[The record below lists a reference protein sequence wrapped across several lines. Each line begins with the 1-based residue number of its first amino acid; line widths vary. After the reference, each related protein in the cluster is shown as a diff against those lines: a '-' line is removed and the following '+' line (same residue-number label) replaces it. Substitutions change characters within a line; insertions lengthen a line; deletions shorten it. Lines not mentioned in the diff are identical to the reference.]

1 MIPNGSLKTAILTA
15 VAGIIIASGMA
26 ISQIAAHRY
35 GESLLN
41 EAAARA
47 EKIAH
52 KLSLDAADKILINDI
67 VSLHKLITDQI
78 SSDSAVSY
86 LFIVRDEKVIAH
98 SFPNGIPAKLI
109 RANSP
114 LNPEKS
120 RLKKIITEQGESY
133 LDIAWPI
140 FSEHAGILRLGFSE
154 KPYRAQVRTLWIQM
168 SLVTLFIMLIAVLT
182 GRHLINRLM
191 RPLMD
196 LTHAAERID
205 EGHLDVRIDVNGH
218 REVRKLSVSFNGML
232 SRIREFTD
240 RLNNYNRIL
249 EDKNQKLDRSHRQ
262 LTTSCSISNR
272 VAALPDLKE
281 IVSYIIHA
289 LDPITEC
296 RQMFFLMTSRNHKQ
310 VFVIGGKGVQL
321 IGQDVD
327 ENFFQWI
334 QEHSSPAVIK
344 KEVPGFILSLLPK
357 PISTGKKMGVFPVR
371 YNEQTLGVM
380 LVACSEG
387 CQCVHSELDIIHM
400 ILEQTSGALY
410 RGIVQ
415 EEDASDFRTRMETAF
430 EFSGIIG
437 KSSKMQ
443 TIYKLIENVAPTDA
457 TVLIEGESGTGKE
470 LTARAIH
477 ELSHRSKKPFIVI
490 NCSAYPSTLIESE
503 LFGHEKGAFT
513 GAVKRK
519 QGRFELGD
527 GGTIFL
533 DEIGE
538 IPPSVQIKLLRVIQ
552 TQRFERIGGEETVN
566 VNVRILAATNKN
578 LQHEVQKGEFREDLY
593 YRINVI
599 PIKIPPLRERRND
612 IPLLLQHFLKQF
624 NSEQGKNVSG
634 FDPEAM
640 RVLLNYNWP
649 GNIREL
655 ENCIEHAVILAKT
668 NMVSI
673 SDLPSAL
680 TTPTDRISPTEK
692 RTMDTHE
699 ETLIREVLQ
708 ECSWNKQHAANR
720 LGISRSTL
728 YEKMKKFRIEK
739 PAIH

>member
-1 MIPNGSLKTAILTA
+1 
-15 VAGIIIASGMA
+15 
-26 ISQIAAHRY
+26 
-35 GESLLN
+35 
-41 EAAARA
+41 
-47 EKIAH
+47 
-52 KLSLDAADKILINDI
+52 
-67 VSLHKLITDQI
+67 
-78 SSDSAVSY
+78 
-86 LFIVRDEKVIAH
+86 
-98 SFPNGIPAKLI
+98 
-109 RANSP
+109 
-114 LNPEKS
+114 
-120 RLKKIITEQGESY
+120 
-133 LDIAWPI
+133 
-140 FSEHAGILRLGFSE
+140 
-154 KPYRAQVRTLWIQM
+154 
-168 SLVTLFIMLIAVLT
+168 
-182 GRHLINRLM
+182 
-191 RPLMD
+191 
-196 LTHAAERID
+196 
-205 EGHLDVRIDVNGH
+205 
-218 REVRKLSVSFNGML
+218 
-232 SRIREFTD
+232 
-240 RLNNYNRIL
+240 
-249 EDKNQKLDRSHRQ
+249 
-262 LTTSCSISNR
+262 
-272 VAALPDLKE
+272 
-281 IVSYIIHA
+281 
-289 LDPITEC
+289 
-296 RQMFFLMTSRNHKQ
+296 
-310 VFVIGGKGVQL
+310 
-321 IGQDVD
+321 
-327 ENFFQWI
+327 
-334 QEHSSPAVIK
+334 
-344 KEVPGFILSLLPK
+344 
-357 PISTGKKMGVFPVR
+357 
-371 YNEQTLGVM
+371 
-380 LVACSEG
+380 
-387 CQCVHSELDIIHM
+387 
-400 ILEQTSGALY
+400 
-410 RGIVQ
+410 
-415 EEDASDFRTRMETAF
+415 
-430 EFSGIIG
+430 
-437 KSSKMQ
+437 
-443 TIYKLIENVAPTDA
+443 
-457 TVLIEGESGTGKE
+457 
-470 LTARAIH
+470 
-477 ELSHRSKKPFIVI
+477 
-490 NCSAYPSTLIESE
+490 